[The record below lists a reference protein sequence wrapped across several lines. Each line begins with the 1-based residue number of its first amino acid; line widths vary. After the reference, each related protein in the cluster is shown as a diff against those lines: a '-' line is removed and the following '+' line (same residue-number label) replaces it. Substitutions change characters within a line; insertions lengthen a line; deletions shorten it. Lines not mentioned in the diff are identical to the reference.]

1 MGDVFDAMKRS
12 RKERETKTDAPRAE
26 AAPIVDAPSRD
37 GTDDSA
43 PALPLDQVHVDRS
56 DTQDDEG
63 VLETRETPRRP
74 QPPVAPDAAAPV
86 RGVAA
91 AVDRAKSDVAV
102 DPNLVPGA
110 SAAAITLGH
119 DPSLNGYS
127 AKIVVHH
134 DRGSVI
140 TEQYRAI
147 RTQILARARNR
158 RLQTHVITSSAP
170 EEGKS
175 VTSVNLSIAFSEL
188 RNQKT
193 LLIEADLRKP
203 SFQNLFNRS
212 PTPGLTH
219 YLRGDAGAE
228 TIDSIIHPT
237 AYGNMQVIPAGDRD
251 VTSSTELL
259 SSPKMAQ
266 LIDRLKDRYDHIFI
280 DTPPVVTVTDACIL
294 GALCDETLLV
304 VRLGKTPASMVERA
318 KRLLRFAN
326 CEVAGVI
333 LTHLQLSAPKYLY
346 RYA

>member
-26 AAPIVDAPSRD
+26 AAPIVDAPPRGGS
-37 GTDDSA
+37 DDSA

-63 VLETRETPRRP
+63 ALGAREVPHRQQQPAASHTPS
-74 QPPVAPDAAAPV
+74 

-91 AVDRAKSDVAV
+91 AVDRAKSDTAA

-110 SAAAITLGH
+110 SPAAIALGH

-127 AKIVVHH
+127 AKVVTHH
-134 DRGSVI
+134 DKGSVI

-175 VTSVNLSIAFSEL
+175 VTSVNLSVTFSEL
-188 RNQKT
+188 KNQKT

-219 YLRGDAGAE
+219 YLRDDKN
-228 TIDSIIHPT
+228 TLTLDNIIHPT
-237 AYGNMQVIPAGDRD
+237 AYGNLQVIPAGDRD
-251 VTSSTELL
+251 VVGSTELL

-333 LTHLQLSAPKYLY
+333 LTHLQLAAPKYLY